1 MFDFMD
7 MPIWGVI
14 FALTVGYLIG
24 SIPFGV
30 IFARLFGG
38 QDPRFT
44 GSTHT
49 GATNVL
55 RNSNRIAGIL
65 TGLMDFIKGVAAV
78 WLVQLIFPSPW
89 VIPLTGITAVIGHCW
104 PVYTG
109 FHGGM
114 GIGTTA
120 GLALWQFPLV
130 IPIFAAAYFV
140 VNYFVRHQARTVMI
154 ISAFLPLML
163 LPFRPSPEKMALAS
177 GLAVVLVIRWASDF
191 NRVYE

>member
-1 MFDFMD
+1 MFEFLEL
-7 MPIWGVI
+7 PFWGVV
-14 FALTVGYLIG
+14 FALSAGYLIG

-30 IFARLFGG
+30 IFAKLFGG
-38 QDPRFT
+38 QDPRYT

-65 TGLMDFIKGVAAV
+65 TALLDFSKGVVAV
-78 WLVQLIFPSPW
+78 WLVQLVFPSPW
-89 VIPLTGITAVIGHCW
+89 VVPLAGVAAVIGHCW
-104 PVYTG
+104 PVYTN

-120 GLALWQFPLV
+120 GLALWQFPIV
-130 IPIFAAAYFV
+130 IPIAAAAYLV
-140 VNYFVRHQARTVMI
+140 VNYFVKHQPRSIMI
-154 ISAFLPLML
+154 VSAFLPLML
-163 LPFRPSPEKMALAS
+163 LPFHPTPEKMALAS
-177 GLAVVLVIRWASDF
+177 GLAVVLVIRWAADF